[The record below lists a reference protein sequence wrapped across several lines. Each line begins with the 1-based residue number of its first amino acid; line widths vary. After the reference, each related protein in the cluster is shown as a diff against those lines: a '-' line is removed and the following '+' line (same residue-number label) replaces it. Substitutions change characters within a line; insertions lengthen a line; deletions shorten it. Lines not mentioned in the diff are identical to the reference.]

1 MSQADERVVQR
12 LKVPG
17 LRCSDETRLRHD
29 PLLATAPQTAG
40 WLLIEEPGSWGR
52 DAPAGSGM
60 DPSVLAQLTDR
71 TNRAGVRVQL
81 IRRSRQRRVRTQRRT
96 VAVVNSEPGAET
108 VSWHTV
114 HTEHE
119 LLDVPL
125 DGAGRTDGKP
135 EPIYLVCTHGTR
147 DVCCAVWGRPVAEHL
162 TSHRPAQ
169 TWETSHVGGHRFAAN
184 LVVLPH
190 GLYYGQVTPDE
201 ALVVAKAYEAGHV
214 VPGHLRGRSVH
225 PPPAQAAEHFAR
237 LELGET
243 GLDALKPGEPVILD
257 PGTWQVPFAWDAGS
271 LIVTVRTVSA
281 APARMSCRDQEP
293 STFDSFELVTLQ
305 AL

>member
-1 MSQADERVVQR
+1 MSQADERVVRRFR
-12 LKVPG
+12 LSG

-29 PLLATAPQTAG
+29 PLLATATQTTG
-40 WLLIEEPGSWGR
+40 WLLIEEPGGWGQ
-52 DAPAGSGM
+52 DPLTGSGM
-60 DPSVLAQLTDR
+60 DPSVATELTDR
-71 TNRAGVRVQL
+71 TKQAGVRVQL
-81 IRRSRQRRVRTQRRT
+81 IRRPRQRRARTQQRS
-96 VAVVNSEPGAET
+96 VAVVNSRPGGET
-108 VSWHTV
+108 VAWHTV

-125 DGAGRTDGKP
+125 DGAARIDGKP

-162 TSHRPAQ
+162 ASHRPAQ

-201 ALVVAKAYEAGHV
+201 ALVAVKAYEAGHV

-225 PPPAQAAEHFAR
+225 PPPTQAAEHFAR

-243 GLDALKPGEPVILD
+243 GLDALKPGEPVALE
-257 PGTWQVPFAWDAGS
+257 PGTWQVPLIRDAGS
-271 LIVTVRTVSA
+271 AIVTVRAVSA
-281 APARMSCRDQEP
+281 VPARMSCRDQEP
-293 STFDSFELVTLQ
+293 SPVDSFELV
-305 AL
+305 ALRVL